1 MPEHRIRLRGGWE
14 LLEAESSQTVPAV
27 VTLPFRFVATGSR
40 KVRLSRKFGRP
51 RLDRRRES
59 LWLSLGSVPGLG
71 LASLNGSTLAI
82 EGPAEQGLEIPVE
95 LSERNELVLEV
106 ELPADRGEAAP
117 WGEIALAIG
126 PFPAAS

>member
-27 VTLPFRFVATGSR
+27 VNLPFRFIATGSR
-40 KVRLSRKFGRP
+40 KLRLSRKFGRP
-51 RLDRRRES
+51 RLDLRRES

-71 LASLNGSTLAI
+71 SASLNGNALAI

-95 LSERNELVLEV
+95 ISERNELVLEV
-106 ELPADRGEAAP
+106 VFPADQGEAGP
-117 WGEIALAIG
+117 WGEIALVIR
-126 PFPAAS
+126 PFPIP